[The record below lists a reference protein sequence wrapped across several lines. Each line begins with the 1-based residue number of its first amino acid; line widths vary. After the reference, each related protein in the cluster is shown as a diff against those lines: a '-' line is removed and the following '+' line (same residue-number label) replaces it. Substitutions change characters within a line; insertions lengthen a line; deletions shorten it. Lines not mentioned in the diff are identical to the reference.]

1 MIAKLTGRLDVAGSD
16 HIIID
21 VGGVGYL
28 VFCASRT
35 LASLPATGEEVALY
49 IETHVRE
56 DHIHLFGFL
65 EPAERD
71 WFTLLQSVQGVG
83 ARVALGLLSVLGPS
97 ELVQAVVMAE
107 RTMLTRAPGVGA
119 KLAGRIVQELKDKVA
134 NLALSP
140 TSSAATQ
147 AMASG
152 PESDAISALVNLG
165 YRPIDAA
172 TAVRSAQR
180 ELGPEAQLDSLIRG
194 GLKELA
200 G

>member
-1 MIAKLTGRLDVAGSD
+1 MIAKLTGRLDAAGSD
-16 HIIID
+16 HIVID

-28 VFCASRT
+28 VYCASRT
-35 LASLPATGEEVALY
+35 LAWLPATGEEVALY

-180 ELGPEAQLDSLIRG
+180 ELGPEAELDSLIRG
-194 GLKELA
+194 SLKELA

>member
-1 MIAKLTGRLDVAGSD
+1 M
-16 HIIID
+16 
-21 VGGVGYL
+21 
-28 VFCASRT
+28 
-35 LASLPATGEEVALY
+35 
-49 IETHVRE
+49 
-56 DHIHLFGFL
+56 
-65 EPAERD
+65 
-71 WFTLLQSVQGVG
+71 QSVQGVG

-134 NLALSP
+134 NLALGP
-140 TSSAATQ
+140 TSIAATQ

-180 ELGPEAQLDSLIRG
+180 ELGPEAELDSLIRG